1 MRSQATGTFAIK
13 SWDEKP
19 HDTLSGDIKLTRATV
34 VQSFTGDIE
43 GDGKVEYLM
52 VYREDGTASFIGLQ
66 LVSGRIGDRY
76 GSFVLQN
83 DGEFEAGT
91 AKAAWTIVPGSGT
104 GGLRGLTGSGGFEA
118 THDGEATFTLDYTL

>member
-1 MRSQATGTFAIK
+1 MKSQATGTFAIK

-66 LVSGRIGDRY
+66 LVNGRLGDRY
-76 GSFVLQN
+76 GSNVGTKCR
-83 DGEFEAGT
+83 GEPIFYDVSRQAHAQAG
-91 AKAAWTIVPGSGT
+91 
-104 GGLRGLTGSGGFEA
+104 
-118 THDGEATFTLDYTL
+118 